1 MVVCT
6 GYLGP
11 IRERASTVSKKNWG
25 PYRDGILSTRR
36 KYIRFEGEDGKVF
49 SVYTD
54 IDRLERH
61 MKKLAPEDARVIEE
75 LAKQVRKYTRFEIP
89 VEKARELY
97 SLIDGLKELQING
110 VKNLDLDKIVV
121 RRRKLD
127 VCFYRL

>member
-1 MVVCT
+1 
-6 GYLGP
+6 
-11 IRERASTVSKKNWG
+11 
-25 PYRDGILSTRR
+25 
-36 KYIRFEGEDGKVF
+36 
-49 SVYTD
+49 
-54 IDRLERH
+54 
-61 MKKLAPEDARVIEE
+61 MKKLAPEDERVIEE